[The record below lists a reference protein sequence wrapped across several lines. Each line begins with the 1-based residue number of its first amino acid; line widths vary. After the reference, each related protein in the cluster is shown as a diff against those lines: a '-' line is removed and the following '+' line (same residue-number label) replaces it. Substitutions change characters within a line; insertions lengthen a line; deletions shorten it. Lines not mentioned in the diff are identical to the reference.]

1 MTMFANAQNVYTYNT
16 LVNAEDVTDVIANIS
31 PTDTPFL
38 SALKKTTAQNTLHE
52 FIADA
57 LTAAASNAQLEGDV
71 FAAQSRPTPTRLINR
86 TQILSKTVAVSRTQQ
101 ASNPYGMKN
110 MLAYQMAN
118 ASKEIKRDAEYALTS
133 GGGTTYNCTAVAG
146 NTTTAR
152 QLRGLEGWIAS
163 NDVLGSAGSP
173 ASPSYTAGSGVGT
186 APTDGTAEAFTEA
199 RLKTA
204 LQGCFTSGGNPT
216 MIMCGPSQKQTFST
230 FTGNATRFKD
240 ADNKLVAGISV
251 YVSDFGTL
259 KVVPNRFQRART
271 VFTLDMEYWAL
282 AELSPASMVDLPS
295 TFDGV
300 GKALVWE
307 ITLEGRSEAA
317 SGAVRD
323 CL

>member
-1 MTMFANAQNVYTYNT
+1 MTMFANAQNVYTYNA
-16 LVNAEDVTDVIANIS
+16 LVNAEDVSDVIANIS

-38 SALKKTTAQNTLHE
+38 SGLKKVSCSNTLHE
-52 FIADA
+52 FLTDA

-71 FAAQSRPTPTRLINR
+71 FAAQSRPTPARLINR

-118 ASKEIKRDAEYALTS
+118 SSKELKRDAEYALTS

-152 QLRGLEGWIAS
+152 QLRGLEGWIAT
-163 NDVLGSAGSP
+163 NDDLSPAGSP
-173 ASPSYTAGSGVGT
+173 ASPSYTASSGVGT
-186 APTDGTAEAFTEA
+186 APTDGTARAFTET
-199 RLKTA
+199 LIKNV

-216 MIMCGPSQKQTFST
+216 MIMAGPAQKQTFST
-230 FTGNATRFKD
+230 FTGNSTRFKE
-240 ADNKLVAGISV
+240 ADDKLVAGISV
-251 YVSDFGTL
+251 YTSDFGTL
-259 KVVPNRFQRART
+259 KVVPNRFQRSRT
-271 VFTLDMEYWAL
+271 VFVLDMDYWAL
-282 AELSPASMVDLPS
+282 AELTPATMVDLPS

-300 GKALVWE
+300 GKALTWE

>member
-1 MTMFANAQNVYTYNT
+1 MTMFANAQNVYTYNA
-16 LVNAEDVTDVIANIS
+16 LVNAEDVSDVIANIA
-31 PTDTPFL
+31 PTETPFL
-38 SALKKTTAQNTLHE
+38 SALKKTKAQNTLHE
-52 FIADA
+52 FLKDS
-57 LTAAASNAQLEGDV
+57 LTAAANNAQMEGDV
-71 FAAQSRPTPTRLINR
+71 FAAQTRPTPVRLSNR
-86 TQILSKTVAVSRTQQ
+86 TQVSYKVVAVSRTQQ

-118 ASKEIKRDAEYALTS
+118 ASREIKRDAEFALTQN
-133 GGGTTYNCTAVAG
+133 TTAVTG

-152 QLRGLEGWIAS
+152 QLRGLEGWIATNNSLGAGGVAPNPVS
-163 NDVLGSAGSP
+163 N
-173 ASPSYTAGSGVGT
+173 T
-186 APTDGTAEAFTEA
+186 APTDGTQRAFTETL
-199 RLKTA
+199 LKAA
-204 LQGCFTSGGNPT
+204 LQSIYSTGGGDPKL
-216 MIMCGPSQKQTFST
+216 IMCGPSQKQTFST

-240 ADNKLVAGISV
+240 ADDKLVASISV

-271 VFTLDMEYWAL
+271 AFILDMDYWAL

-307 ITLEGRSEAA
+307 YTLEGREEGA

-323 CL
+323 LS